1 MLELINGVTR
11 QRHKRENAAPYTFV
25 MWKIVIFVVIDN
37 YPSLHFHTYLFKL
50 QEINRLPLNLIL
62 LPAIKAQ
69 TKRMHNMLDQ
79 DSSILK
85 VEVLFF

>member
-1 MLELINGVTR
+1 MLELINGVTC

-69 TKRMHNMLDQ
+69 TKRMHNMLVQ